1 MVLEFSPDLGGG
13 LYLDA
18 CATAPPRA
26 EVLQHM
32 AAVQRSAW
40 GNASSLHPQGL
51 RAAEQLER
59 SRLELAQ
66 AFGADVEEVIVTS
79 GATESIHLALLG
91 VARCQPP
98 GRLVISAVEHP
109 AVEAAASRMVERGW
123 QIARWPVDGEG
134 TLRLDQLEVLLAP
147 PTRLVSLIWGQ
158 SEVGTLQPVQ
168 RVGEACRARG
178 IPLHVDATQVVSQ
191 GRPAWSLLPVDL
203 LSASAHKCGGPKGV
217 GLLLRRRALGE
228 RHGPIQAGGGQEGGL
243 RGGTQPVA
251 LMAGMARAIS
261 LLDPWLDPQDPEA
274 DPGPSRR
281 GAVQQRRDRLLQQLL
296 DLAPLQRLGAPV
308 QRLPHHIALLAADP
322 QGRPLPGRAVVR
334 ALAAEGVAISSGSAC
349 ASGRDGGSPV
359 LAAMGIAPD
368 WCRSGL
374 RLSLGPWLSATDLDA
389 VATQVKGALERVAAT
404 SAPA

>member
-66 AFGADVEEVIVTS
+66 AVGADVEEVIVTS

-274 DPGPSRR
+274 DPGPSRM

-389 VATQVKGALERVAAT
+389 VAAQVQGALERVAAT

>member
-1 MVLEFSPDLGGG
+1 MVIEFSPDLGPG

-18 CATAPPRA
+18 CATAPPRP

-40 GNASSLHPQGL
+40 GNASSLHAQGL
-51 RAAEQLER
+51 QAAEQLER

-66 AFGADVEEVIVTS
+66 AFEADVDEVIVTS

-123 QIARWPVDGEG
+123 QIARWPVNEEG
-134 TLRLDQLEVLLAP
+134 TVRLDQLETLLAP

-191 GRPAWSLLPVDL
+191 GRPAWRSLPVDL

-217 GLLLRRRALGE
+217 GLLLRRRALQE

-251 LMAGMARAIS
+251 LIAGMARAIS
-261 LLDPWLDPQDPEA
+261 LLEPWVDPQAPEV
-274 DPGPSRR
+274 DQGLSRT
-281 GAVQQRRDRLLQQLL
+281 GALQQRRDRLLLQLL
-296 DLAPLQRLGAPV
+296 DLAPLQLLGAPV
-308 QRLPHHIALLAADP
+308 QRLPHHIAFLATDP
-322 QGRPLPGRAVVR
+322 KGRPLPGRAVVR

-374 RLSLGPWLSATDLDA
+374 RLSLGPWLSDADLNG
-389 VATQVKGALERVAAT
+389 VAAQVQGALDRVAAT
-404 SAPA
+404 SAPP

>member
-1 MVLEFSPDLGGG
+1 VVLEFSPDLGGG

-18 CATAPPRA
+18 CATAPPRP

-40 GNASSLHPQGL
+40 ANASSLHPQGL

-66 AFGADVEEVIVTS
+66 AFEADVEEVIVTS

-134 TLRLDQLEVLLAP
+134 TIRLDQLEVLLAP

-243 RGGTQPVA
+243 RGGTQPVV
-251 LMAGMARAIS
+251 LTAGMARAIS
-261 LLDPWLDPQDPEA
+261 LLQPWLDPQDPEA
-274 DPGPSRR
+274 DPGPSRI
-281 GAVQQRRDRLLQQLL
+281 GAVQQRRDLLLQQLL

-374 RLSLGPWLSATDLDA
+374 RLSLGPWLSASDLDA
-389 VATQVKGALERVAAT
+389 VAAQVQGALERVAAT
-404 SAPA
+404 SAAA

>member
-18 CATAPPRA
+18 CATAPPRP

-40 GNASSLHPQGL
+40 ANASSLHPQGL

-66 AFGADVEEVIVTS
+66 AFEADVEEVIVTS

-134 TLRLDQLEVLLAP
+134 TIRLDQLEVLLAP

-251 LMAGMARAIS
+251 LTAGMARAIS
-261 LLDPWLDPQDPEA
+261 LLQPWLDPQDSEA
-274 DPGPSRR
+274 DPGPSRI

-374 RLSLGPWLSATDLDA
+374 RLSLGPWLSESDLDA
-389 VATQVKGALERVAAT
+389 VAAQVQGALERVAAT
-404 SAPA
+404 SAAA

>member
-1 MVLEFSPDLGGG
+1 M
-13 LYLDA
+13 
-18 CATAPPRA
+18 
-26 EVLQHM
+26 
-32 AAVQRSAW
+32 
-40 GNASSLHPQGL
+40 
-51 RAAEQLER
+51 
-59 SRLELAQ
+59 
-66 AFGADVEEVIVTS
+66 
-79 GATESIHLALLG
+79 
-91 VARCQPP
+91 
-98 GRLVISAVEHP
+98 
-109 AVEAAASRMVERGW
+109 
-123 QIARWPVDGEG
+123 
-134 TLRLDQLEVLLAP
+134 
-147 PTRLVSLIWGQ
+147 
-158 SEVGTLQPVQ
+158 
-168 RVGEACRARG
+168 
-178 IPLHVDATQVVSQ
+178 HVDATQVVSQ

-274 DPGPSRR
+274 DPGPSRM
-281 GAVQQRRDRLLQQLL
+281 GAVQRRRDRLLQQLL

-349 ASGRDGGSPV
+349 ATGRDGGSPV
-359 LAAMGIAPD
+359 LAAIGIAPD

>member
-18 CATAPPRA
+18 CATAPPRP

-40 GNASSLHPQGL
+40 ANASSLHPQGL

-66 AFGADVEEVIVTS
+66 AFEADVEEVIVTS

-134 TLRLDQLEVLLAP
+134 TIRLDQLEVLLAP

-243 RGGTQPVA
+243 RGGTQPVV
-251 LMAGMARAIS
+251 LTAGMARAIS
-261 LLDPWLDPQDPEA
+261 LLQPWLDPQDPEA
-274 DPGPSRR
+274 DPGPSRI

-374 RLSLGPWLSATDLDA
+374 RLSLGPWLSASDLDA
-389 VATQVKGALERVAAT
+389 VAAQVQGALERVAAT
-404 SAPA
+404 SAAA

>member
-18 CATAPPRA
+18 CATAPPRP

-40 GNASSLHPQGL
+40 ANASSLHPQGL

-66 AFGADVEEVIVTS
+66 AFEADVEEVIVTS

-134 TLRLDQLEVLLAP
+134 TIRLDQLEVLLAP

-251 LMAGMARAIS
+251 LTAGMARAIS
-261 LLDPWLDPQDPEA
+261 LLEPWLDPQDPEA
-274 DPGPSRR
+274 DPGPSRI
-281 GAVQQRRDRLLQQLL
+281 GAVQHRRDRLLQQLL

-374 RLSLGPWLSATDLDA
+374 RLSLGPWLSESDLDA
-389 VATQVKGALERVAAT
+389 VAAQVQGALERVAAT
-404 SAPA
+404 SAAA